1 MTDIE
6 RGGLWEQFVGGLP
19 DTAMLLL
26 DPEGKILGWNAG
38 AEALLGYA
46 AGEVI
51 GRNFACL
58 YNAEDSTD
66 GHPAMALQRAVD
78 GGRAEETGPRI
89 RQDGTQIE
97 TRDLLMPLHDAQKVH
112 VGFGSLMRQVTPDSR
127 AVGVV
132 VNLATPN
139 VIPLRA
145 HKKILVVD
153 DNAEI
158 LETLG
163 RQLTNLGYAVAL
175 AADGAEALDILGR
188 IADVDL
194 LLTDVIM
201 PGGMNGRQ
209 LAEHALLRNR
219 DLPILLTSGHAD
231 EPTIHALCRSGRAA
245 FLGKPYRRGD
255 LARAIGETFANQPTA
270 ATRATG

>member
-97 TRDLLMPLHDAQKVH
+97 TRDLLMPLHDAQMVH

-201 PGGMNGRQ
+201 PGGMNGGE
-209 LAEHALLRNR
+209 LAEKAQSIRPSLKVLF
-219 DLPILLTSGHAD
+219 TSGYF
-231 EPTIHALCRSGRAA
+231 EGALVRDRAIA
-245 FLGKPYRRGD
+245 PSVRVLVKPYRKQE
-255 LARAIGETFANQPTA
+255 LARRISEALAS
-270 ATRATG
+270 